1 MPHMLGLAHTS
12 PSTWKT
18 PHTSILFHFPQ
29 GKSWLFP
36 LSLAITS
43 NEMVHIL
50 ALSGC
55 PLLSTKLPT
64 GKNSPLLTEAMT
76 KNHRALSTLA
86 MCYTAEPQDPYFRCL
101 SLLTVPFLLFSNF
114 PGKLSPQSHGSC
126 FSLCLEYL
134 PPKQF
139 TKLTPWWV
147 RPLNSLLNCYLITI
161 PNPFFFI
168 FCKSSILWM
177 NDELTNEWMSEW
189 MN

>member
-1 MPHMLGLAHTS
+1 MMPHMLGLAHTS

-86 MCYTAEPQDPYFRCL
+86 MCYTAEPQDPYFPCL
-101 SLLTVPFLLFSNF
+101 SLLTMPFLLFSNF
-114 PGKLSPQSHGSC
+114 PGKLSPQSLKGFLLFPLSRISASQAIHKAD
-126 FSLCLEYL
+126 SLMSKASEFPIKLL
-134 PPKQF
+134 PDYYPKPF
-139 TKLTPWWV
+139 
-147 RPLNSLLNCYLITI
+147 LLY
-161 PNPFFFI
+161 
-168 FCKSSILWM
+168 IL
-177 NDELTNEWMSEW
+177 
-189 MN
+189 